1 LINNHNQDL
10 LQKKNASTE
19 LGEIPAEK
27 KMVIC
32 VFQFSVKPEVFKT
45 TEILSKA
52 SGMS

>member
-1 LINNHNQDL
+1 MHE
-10 LQKKNASTE
+10 LQ

-32 VFQFSVKPEVFKT
+32 VFQLSVKPEVFKT
-45 TEILSKA
+45 TEILSEA